1 MVWGEQG
8 IIKTEIHSNRSQRIL
23 SGGILTDTQSRYYPE
38 PTGHRA
44 KKGPTNTVACRICE
58 AVYTPSQDHAYLLQA
73 PPMVLES
80 ALMSMCHFCFRCRR
94 PACPHCWDNV
104 HGVCGECCQEADLP
118 FRAQAAPL
126 RGVLFA
132 TTRQAQ
138 LRRKHATPV
147 RLICI
152 RSGRFQSA
160 ASIDTAETFPLQNA
174 IIPPRASAAR
184 QIHAELAHPE
194 KPQIHPETEKRLSV
208 PPRRRIT
215 IEIDDLETRPPRVEA
230 PIDVDQIETQPPP
243 RIRRAS
249 AQRELAD
256 IPTHVN
262 KIRYKTATIAADTFE
277 FETPRHTF
285 GSVVET
291 IITALLFIILLCIV
305 ILVMLAMFS
314 MDANTL
320 IQNHLHIDIRA
331 EVTALWQLISQLH
344 F

>member
-1 MVWGEQG
+1 M
-8 IIKTEIHSNRSQRIL
+8 
-23 SGGILTDTQSRYYPE
+23 TDTQSRQYPE
-38 PTGHRA
+38 PTGHHA

-58 AVYTPSQDHAYLLQA
+58 AVYTPSQEHAYLLQA

-104 HGVCGECCQEADLP
+104 HGVCGECCLEAGLP
-118 FRAQAAPL
+118 FRAQTAPL

-147 RLICI
+147 RLVCI

-184 QIHAELAHPE
+184 QARIDSDYLEE
-194 KPQIHPETEKRLSV
+194 PQIYRETEKKLQV
-208 PPRRRIT
+208 PPPRRRIT
-215 IEIDDLETRPPRVEA
+215 IEIDDIATRPSQ
-230 PIDVDQIETQPPP
+230 IDVDQIATQPPP
-243 RIRRAS
+243 HIRRAS
-249 AQRELAD
+249 AQRE
-256 IPTHVN
+256 ITEMPTHT
-262 KIRYKTATIAADTFE
+262 KKTIASADDTFE
-277 FETPRHTF
+277 MEPPRHTF
-285 GSVVET
+285 GTVVET
-291 IITALLFIILLCIV
+291 IITTLLFIVLLGIV
-305 ILVMLAMFS
+305 ILVVLAMLS
-314 MDANTL
+314 VNANTL
-320 IQNHLHIDIRA
+320 IQSYLHVDIQA